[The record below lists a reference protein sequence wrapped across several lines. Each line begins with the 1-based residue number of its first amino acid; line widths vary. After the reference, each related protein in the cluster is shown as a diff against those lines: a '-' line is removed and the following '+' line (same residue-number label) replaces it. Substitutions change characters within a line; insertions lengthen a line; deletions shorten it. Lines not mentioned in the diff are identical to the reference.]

1 MWGSWE
7 RTQLHFRLASTLP
20 LHTGGWRSVSV
31 SLSETRLMAFSFCVS
46 VPAVFIRALGNNV
59 KRLSELTDPRQ
70 LPAAE
75 QEEEE
80 DTLFTVGPSVKS
92 IYLWLWL
99 CAESVCHDEVKCC
112 FLAGLFKLFFM
123 RLNNKWKT
131 VIMRHALTF
140 VSEDDKWIMR
150 FISSQYPGATIPC
163 LCSPQKKKEEK
174 KKKLSFEFRL
184 YTCKKSMR
192 RFLSINYLNYPWP
205 TCILYICNEIIAY
218 G

>member
-75 QEEEE
+75 QEEE

-99 CAESVCHDEVKCC
+99 CRVCLSWWSDVLFSRWIIEIIYLCAWIINEKQSSCDMRWLLC
-112 FLAGLFKLFFM
+112 LRIISELCALSAANTQGREFLVYAVL
-123 RLNNKWKT
+123 
-131 VIMRHALTF
+131 
-140 VSEDDKWIMR
+140 
-150 FISSQYPGATIPC
+150 
-163 LCSPQKKKEEK
+163 K
-174 KKKLSFEFRL
+174 KKK
-184 YTCKKSMR
+184 KK
-192 RFLSINYLNYPWP
+192 I
-205 TCILYICNEIIAY
+205 
-218 G
+218 